1 MLIPFPSVARTV
13 EMAVSS
19 ALPQSVLEDAY
30 RGERGVSF
38 RLGYS
43 RWRGSATI
51 MATELTPAAL
61 AEMLAWSSQLADGSN
76 FTRLPLGLPQRM
88 GETFVPAAARVP
100 AAQTLTVT
108 AATGATTSIA
118 GTANEGTTGEELAAA
133 IQSGWL
139 HDGNRLRLVQAA
151 TGSGTAAAPVV
162 QATLLPTLPRLTAGA
177 VLTERLYIE
186 AGIVNEGS
194 AAGPLLTWSPDWVE
208 PVTLTWLERIG

>member
-1 MLIPFPSVARTV
+1 MLIAFPSVARTI

-30 RGERGVSF
+30 RGDRGVSF
-38 RLGYS
+38 RLGFA

-51 MATELTPAAL
+51 VAADLTPAAL
-61 AEMLAWSSQLADGSN
+61 AEMVAWAGQLADGSN
-76 FTRLPLGLPQRM
+76 FTRLPLGLPRRM
-88 GETFVPAAARVP
+88 GEGFVPAAARVP

-108 AATGATTSIA
+108 GASGAVTTIA

-133 IQSGWL
+133 VRSGWL
-139 HDGNRLRLVQAA
+139 HDGNRLRLVQSV
-151 TGSGTAAAPVV
+151 TGSGMADAPVI

-186 AGIVNEGS
+186 AHVVNEGS
-194 AAGPLLTWSPDWVE
+194 ASGPLLTWSPDWVE
-208 PVTLTWLERIG
+208 PVTITWLERVG